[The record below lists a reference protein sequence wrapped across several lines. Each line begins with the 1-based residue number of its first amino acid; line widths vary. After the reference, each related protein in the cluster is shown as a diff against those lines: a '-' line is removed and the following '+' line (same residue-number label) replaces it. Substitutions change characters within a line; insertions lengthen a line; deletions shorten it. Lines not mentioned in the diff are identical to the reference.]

1 MLDSVLSSML
11 LGWEHRILQEQVLP
25 RAVKP
30 QQQQGWRPEVLISP
44 RITQGCC
51 PQAHKGGGGLTSQMK
66 PEAETPPRETPPRE
80 TPVKHAGKSRSQL
93 TSSYNHATARN
104 TAKKAHFLPMTNSP
118 PLLPLTGRQTWVVRD
133 ITIVRTLSG
142 YWIGAVI
149 LRGFSTMDS

>member
-1 MLDSVLSSML
+1 MSSEATAAAGVEARSFDLPKDNSGMLPSGSQRR
-11 LGWEHRILQEQVLP
+11 G
-25 RAVKP
+25 RAY
-30 QQQQGWRPEVLISP
+30 ISD
-44 RITQGCC
+44 
-51 PQAHKGGGGLTSQMK
+51 
-66 PEAETPPRETPPRE
+66 ETRGRDA

-133 ITIVRTLSG
+133 ITIVRRLSG
-142 YWIGAVI
+142 CWIGAVI